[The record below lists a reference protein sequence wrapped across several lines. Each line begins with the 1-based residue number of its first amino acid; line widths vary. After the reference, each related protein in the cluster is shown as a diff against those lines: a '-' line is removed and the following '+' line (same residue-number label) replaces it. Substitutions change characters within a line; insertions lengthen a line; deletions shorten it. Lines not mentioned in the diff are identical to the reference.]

1 MICKTENKS
10 MIIVGAGPAGMM
22 LAWLL
27 VKNGIRVKVIERH
40 LDFSR
45 EFRGE
50 GIQES
55 VIKHLE
61 DLGLLSIIMSNKMG
75 VGAEAARVFFNEKP
89 VAVLKG
95 MKPDSNFGIILHQ
108 EKFLSFLHRELL
120 KNELYE
126 SFMGHNALSFEEND
140 DKITHV
146 ITRDKNKSE
155 FRISGDL
162 CVITAGRG
170 TALRK
175 KLNLKVKKVDTH
187 WNILW
192 VLLPKPKN
200 EALIPNGFKAYLNGN
215 TLFIMYTNA
224 EGMIQ
229 MAWSKKDEK
238 DLKIKDFSLKKS
250 ILLNQIPKPYKSL
263 VETGFVESSKTQFL
277 KVECDR
283 LEKWY
288 YKNILFLGDAA
299 HTMSPVAGQG
309 INLAIRDSIVAAN
322 HIIDAY
328 HNRNLNPE
336 ELFPL
341 IQRERIKE
349 VRIMQTFQ
357 RKFGYFMLGAPVII
371 SRLFFFI
378 LLPVLGVLGIRKRML
393 KMVQGGVTL
402 VRFKHPV

>member
-1 MICKTENKS
+1 MFKDKS
-10 MIIVGAGPAGMM
+10 IVIVGAGPAGMM

-27 VKNGIRVKVIERH
+27 VKNGIGVNIIERH

-61 DLGLLSIIMSNKMG
+61 DLGLLSIIMSKKMG
-75 VGAEAARVFFNEKP
+75 VEAEAARVFFDEKP

-95 MKPDSNFGIILHQ
+95 SKRDSNFGIILHQ
-108 EKFLSFLHRELL
+108 EKFLNYLHSELL
-120 KNELYE
+120 KNGLYK
-126 SFMGHNALSFEEND
+126 SYLGHNAVRFEEKN

-146 ITRDKNKSE
+146 ITNDKNKTE
-155 FRISGDL
+155 HRIAGEL
-162 CVITAGRG
+162 IVVTTGRG

-175 KLNLKVKKVDTH
+175 KLNLKANKIDTH

-192 VLLPKPKN
+192 VLLPKPDN
-200 EALIPNGFKAYLNGN
+200 EEIIPKGFRAYLNGN

-224 EGMIQ
+224 EGMVQ
-229 MAWSKKDEK
+229 MAWSKKNEK
-238 DLKIKDFSLKKS
+238 DLKIKDFNLKKS
-250 ILLNQIPKPYKSL
+250 ILLNEIPKPYREL
-263 VETGFVESSKTQFL
+263 VDKGYLETSRTQFL

-288 YKNILFLGDAA
+288 HKNILFLGDAA

-322 HIIDAY
+322 HLIDAFTSDKI
-328 HNRNLNPE
+328 NPNKT
-336 ELFPL
+336 FPL
-341 IQRERIKE
+341 IQEERLREVK
-349 VRIMQTFQ
+349 IMQTFQ
-357 RKFGYFMLGAPVII
+357 QKFGYFMLGAPRLI
-371 SRLFFFI
+371 SKLFFFI
-378 LLPVLGVLGIRKRML
+378 ILPILGYIGIQKKML
-393 KMVQGGVTL
+393 KMVQGGVSK
-402 VRFKHPV
+402 VSFKHYH